1 MSVTHEYMV
10 TVLRPLVISTASV
23 STVSAL
29 VLCFS
34 AYCAQRTGISATN
47 VSSAREMMG
56 CVQLVLMFLG
66 LADFIFAFSF
76 LLANMPTGA
85 FGDASGGFAC
95 YASASLNEFGG
106 MASGLCSGLLAYTLY
121 AALVERMQP
130 HHLRA
135 RLVRWLV
142 AAWAAPAVLE
152 AVLLFAVYIPTHT
165 IGPEP
170 TEPWCHWV
178 DPAQQPDGKLDNN
191 GNLTWVSQIVYG
203 VVELSLLYVIVQYAR
218 IHIAFARAVQE
229 ASLLAVVGNSPP
241 GSETEDALTATAIRT
256 RAWKVDR
263 RMGAYLAAFLCSEG
277 FSVMHRVWQIFGP
290 SPRWLAVAQCA
301 TQPAQGTFN
310 LLVLV
315 HHSTLWRQS
324 CSTCYRLN
332 TRLFSRTPSH
342 TSRQSTGCGFTR
354 GSISS
359 VGSCDE
365 NS

>member
-1 MSVTHEYMV
+1 MSVTHDYMV
-10 TVLRPLVISTASV
+10 AVLRPLVISAASV
-23 STVSAL
+23 STASAL
-29 VLCFS
+29 VLCAS
-34 AYCAQRTGISATN
+34 AYCAQTQGISTSS

-85 FGDASGGFAC
+85 FGPASGGFAC

-106 MASGLCSGLLAYTLY
+106 MVSSVCSALLAYTLH
-121 AALVERMQP
+121 AALVDRMQP
-130 HHLRA
+130 HHLRV

-152 AVLLFAVYIPTHT
+152 VALLSAVYIPTHT

-178 DPAQQPDGKLDNN
+178 DPQQQPNGKLEDNA
-191 GNLTWVSQIVYG
+191 NLTWISQLVYAWT
-203 VVELSLLYVIVQYAR
+203 ELSLLYVIVQYAR
-218 IHIAFARAVQE
+218 IHIAFAKAVQQ

-263 RMGAYLAAFLCSEG
+263 RMGAYLGAFLCAEG
-277 FSVMHRVWQIFGP
+277 FSVVHRVWQIFGP
-290 SPRWLAVAQCA
+290 SPKWLAVAQCA

-315 HHSTLWRQS
+315 HHSKLWRQS
-324 CSTCYRLN
+324 CSTCFRYT
-332 TRLFSRTPSH
+332 TRPFSRTPSH
-342 TSRQSTGCGFTR
+342 ERSAMSTSGFSRSVIT
-354 GSISS
+354 S
-359 VGSCDE
+359 VGSSCDGD
-365 NS
+365 